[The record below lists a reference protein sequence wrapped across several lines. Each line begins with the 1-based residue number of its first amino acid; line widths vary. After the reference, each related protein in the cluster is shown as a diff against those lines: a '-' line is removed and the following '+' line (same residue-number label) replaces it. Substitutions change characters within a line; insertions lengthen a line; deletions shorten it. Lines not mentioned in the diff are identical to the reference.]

1 MLYKVRIGEDVY
13 QGTAEEVVA
22 FMMRN
27 EGAPEGDPAT
37 YMQAMAARISERLD
51 VSGIDTSDEV
61 AFLESIA
68 EQGVLP
74 VETMEEPSR
83 QRVDP
88 KEAIGDGSIAYG
100 PGVEP
105 DDIDC

>member
-27 EGAPEGDPAT
+27 EGAPAGDVPG
-37 YMQAMAARISERLD
+37 YLQAMAARISEHMD

-61 AFLESIA
+61 AFLNSIA
-68 EQGVLP
+68 EKGVLP
-74 VETMEEPSR
+74 IETMEEPST

-88 KEAIGDGSIAYG
+88 KEAIGDGPVAYG
-100 PGVEP
+100 PGVDP
-105 DDIDC
+105 DDVDA